1 VLAKTVKVQEPL
13 HPTMGSHIYALP
25 LQAQVL
31 AKLGQ
36 SEDSVRLLTELNRVH
51 PSSTEPLQHLGMIL
65 ATRGEFEEVGFYLYL
80 CAYFTVT
87 HTCATPHAHTT
98 LHTHTHYITH
108 TYTHTLHTLCITLHT
123 HYTKYTQYI
132 CIAHTYTITLMNI
145 SHAIIMM

>member
-1 VLAKTVKVQEPL
+1 MLAKTVKVQEPL

-98 LHTHTHYITH
+98 LHTHTHYTTH
-108 TYTHTLHTLCITLHT
+108 IHYTHYALHYTLTTLHTVHMHCT
-123 HYTKYTQYI
+123 HIHNYTNGY
-132 CIAHTYTITLMNI
+132 
-145 SHAIIMM
+145 